1 QPLDLGQVD
10 PDLVQFL
17 FRGLAP
23 QERFISLPPGLLEL
37 LLQLGCMLLGLANRL
52 RTSARLQSIEFLL
65 QL

>member
-1 QPLDLGQVD
+1 
-10 PDLVQFL
+10 L

-37 LLQLGCMLLGLANRL
+37 LLQLGCMLLGLGNRL